1 MAEPSAGFPAIQDAY
16 RPRILRYLTRIV
28 GQAEAEDL
36 TQDVLIKISNG
47 LQRFRGDASLSTW
60 IYRIATNAAF
70 DKLRGPGAR
79 SVQHE
84 AHGAAAAES
93 EPDPAQERG
102 FLEASVP
109 SVEAGAIRG
118 EMSRC
123 VREFVDRLPDNYRTV
138 IVLSEL
144 EGFSNAEI
152 GEITGLTLDT
162 VKIRLHR
169 ARERLR
175 RDLSTGCSFH
185 RDERN
190 EFACDRRP

>member
-1 MAEPSAGFPAIQDAY
+1 MAEPSAGFQAIHDAY
-16 RPRILRYLTRIV
+16 RPRILRYLTRLV

-47 LQRFRGDASLSTW
+47 LRRFRGDASLSTW
-60 IYRIATNAAF
+60 IYRIATNTAL
-70 DKLRGPGAR
+70 DRLRC
-79 SVQHE
+79 
-84 AHGAAAAES
+84 AAAAES
-93 EPDPAQERG
+93 DPDPAQENG
-102 FLEASVP
+102 SPEASAP
-109 SVEAGAIRG
+109 SVEAGVIRG

-138 IVLSEL
+138 IVLSEI

-190 EFACDRRP
+190 QFACDRRP